1 MDASAR
7 AFAVACVTMV
17 AAFDAAAALREDI
30 VRLPVKLP
38 DARGT
43 EHDVTLVVTVWRDD
57 ARPRSPFLIL
67 NHGRSGS
74 AQARA
79 RFGRARFTQNAAWF
93 VEQGFAVVVPT
104 RAGYG
109 VTGGPDLEAA
119 GPCAAMDFPARF
131 AAGAANIEAVLR
143 WVRGQPWADPDH
155 GLLAGQSFGGA
166 SSLALAARDAPGIV
180 GVLNFAGG
188 GGGDPAAHP
197 GEPCS
202 AEALDRTMAGF
213 GASTRV
219 PALWLYSENDR
230 YWGPRWPRLWFEGY
244 RDQGAPARFV
254 ALPASGSDGH
264 GIFTAMPSAWQPA
277 VLGFLRH
284 LAFVP

>member
-1 MDASAR
+1 MDAFAR
-7 AFAVACVTMV
+7 AIAIACVTTV
-17 AAFDAAAALREDI
+17 AALDAAAALREDI

-38 DARGT
+38 DGRGRS
-43 EHDVTLVVTVWRDD
+43 HDVTLVVTVWRDD
-57 ARPRSPFLIL
+57 ARERSPFLIL

-74 AQARA
+74 AQAREK
-79 RFGRARFTQNAAWF
+79 FGRARFTQNAAWF
-93 VEQGFAVVVPT
+93 VERRFAVVVPT

-119 GPCAAMDFPARF
+119 GPCAATDFPARF
-131 AAGAANIEAVLR
+131 AAGAANVDAVLR
-143 WVRGQPWADPDH
+143 WVREQPWAEPDR

-166 SSLALAARDAPGIV
+166 SSLALAARGPPGIV

-188 GGGDPAAHP
+188 GGGDPALHP
-197 GEPCS
+197 EEPCS
-202 AEALDRTMAGF
+202 AEALARTMSGY
-213 GASTRV
+213 GSTTRV
-219 PALWLYSENDR
+219 PSLWLYSENDR
-230 YWGPRWPRLWFEGY
+230 YWGPRWPRQWFEGY
-244 RDQGAPARFV
+244 RAHGAEAGFI

-284 LAFVP
+284 LGFAP